1 MKSLFRRLLPW
12 KLYRRLA
19 RLYAYMLTTPEGPRL
34 IASLM
39 FGRGTTVHHFKSLL
53 YPFAFRLTEEDKH
66 VVFGNLVRKEVLAG
80 PLPAEARFIVDA
92 GGYIGDSAALL
103 LSRYPSAACLVLE
116 PGLAH
121 ALAAQNLAPYE
132 GRAILRKAALMRE
145 RGNFRID
152 EADTGSRLVADSAG
166 TTEVMTMADVLSLSP
181 HGRIDI
187 LKIDIEGAEL
197 DLFSGPCPW
206 LASVRCVT
214 IELHGEVARREVTRV
229 LIAAGFFIS
238 IHGGVTVAVKPDT
251 IKA

>member
-1 MKSLFRRLLPW
+1 MW
-12 KLYRRLA
+12 LYRRLA
-19 RLYAYMLTTPEGPRL
+19 RLYAYLLAAPEGPRL
-34 IASLM
+34 IASLV
-39 FGRGTTVHHFKSLL
+39 FGDGTAVHHFKSLL
-53 YPFAFRLTEEDKH
+53 HPFAFRLTDEDKH
-66 VVFGNLVRKEVLAG
+66 VVFGNLIRNEVLAG

-103 LSRYPSAACLVLE
+103 LSRYPAATCLVLE

-121 ALAAQNLAPYE
+121 AWAARNLAPYE

-145 RGNFRID
+145 SGSFRID

-166 TTEVMTMADVLSLSP
+166 STEVMTMADILRLSP
-181 HGRIDI
+181 VGIIDI

-214 IELHGEVARREVTRV
+214 IELHGEVAKREVSRA
-229 LIAAGFFIS
+229 LISAGFIIS
-238 IHGGVTVAVKPDT
+238 THGCLTVAVRP
-251 IKA
+251 KATKA